1 MENMKHVNA
10 LDILTIM
17 LNARI
22 CANNCIVGDGDCFFH
37 ALEVAIG
44 NCSLIPEGKIYTR
57 DEDKKKYRTT
67 RQEVSKQPMIQAMIE
82 EKKNKRKELIDSLEG
97 PPDPKNPNK
106 VLDVEK
112 VFAEIQELENQKTY
126 FENFGKSYAYADD
139 FIIQQ
144 TAIYKKKILLIVQE
158 SDTDPLIVFI
168 HPKGV
173 DLEVKKSMN
182 VVVLLR
188 KGGNTQHY
196 ISFDDFPLNKDRDF
210 MKMLIDFEKYE
221 DTDKFY
227 IEPEEEEKGVF
238 VKHASLKN
246 LLCFLEKKKLDSL
259 IKKQN
264 QMIENKTKREQTN
277 HKSKNKLT
285 LNLRKEST
293 NNLIKQIQEQDKK
306 DEERNAQEKKNSNAR
321 KLQEKKNSNF
331 ARQIHEQE
339 KKNSNARKL
348 QEKKNS
354 NFARQI
360 HEQEEAFR
368 LITQESTNEEIARLL
383 QEDEEQIQKKLK
395 DEEEYKKSL
404 EIIQQKQKEKLMAL
418 KKEEQKRKDKE
429 LEKLWKRIKKGTEPA
444 VSINTLVSKHNNSTT
459 ETFGG
464 TRKRKKKMKKKTIRK
479 SSRRKSIKLRRSYRS
494 R

>member
-1 MENMKHVNA
+1 MDITKNMENMKHVNA

-321 KLQEKKNSNF
+321 KLQEKENSNF
-331 ARQIHEQE
+331 ARKIQ
-339 KKNSNARKL
+339 
-348 QEKKNS
+348 
-354 NFARQI
+354 
-360 HEQEEAFR
+360 EQEEAFR
-368 LITQESTNEEIARLL
+368 LITQESTNKEIARQL
-383 QEDEEQIQKKLK
+383 QEDEEQIQKQLK